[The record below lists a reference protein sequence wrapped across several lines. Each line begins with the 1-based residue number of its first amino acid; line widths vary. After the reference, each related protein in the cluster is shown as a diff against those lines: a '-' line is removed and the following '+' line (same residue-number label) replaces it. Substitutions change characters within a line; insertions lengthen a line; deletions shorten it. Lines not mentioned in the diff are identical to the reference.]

1 MNESNEERDV
11 HDVDAT
17 ANTLPGEQSATHEAE
32 LEDTDLLSEPIVI
45 EDDATAAEGTDNAD
59 STDVSNEILE
69 ERADDGTIYNSDDIP
84 EAAETG
90 QDVSDDDLI
99 PNAPT
104 PVVDEAAPE
113 DDPEARLREERLTR
127 LFESAVYGP
136 GDERVGKVGQVY
148 IDDQSQEPNWV
159 TVKMGLFGTKE
170 YFLPLDEAVLDGKRL
185 IVPYS
190 KETITSAPSTEID
203 QNLSPAEE
211 DVLYNYYEVPGR
223 MTNPAEVQGVVF
235 PSESMNVDE
244 SHPEAQAAD
253 EEQQSSYDELFSPAE
268 DAETGATEGDE
279 TAAEPVTAE
288 LLDPSDEAEG
298 DTTPDEAE
306 TEKTA
311 DGLEESEAVE
321 APAAEAKTEV
331 PSVHDPVDASGL
343 FADDED
349 FEDEVNAAAELPEQ
363 EHAPD
368 AEAEDAKKD
377 ADAKP
382 ANDSDVVDLNAFRRP
397 SEA

>member
-1 MNESNEERDV
+1 MNESNDERDV
-11 HDVDAT
+11 HDVDAA
-17 ANTLPGEQSATHEAE
+17 ANTLPGEQAAAHEAE
-32 LEDTDLLSEPIVI
+32 LDDTAQLAEPIVI
-45 EDDATAAEGTDNAD
+45 EDDATAAECTDNAD
-59 STDVSNEILE
+59 STDVSNEIPG

-99 PNAPT
+99 PSAPT

-136 GDERVGKVGQVY
+136 GDERAGKVGQVY

-223 MTNPAEVQGVVF
+223 MTNPAEVQG
-235 PSESMNVDE
+235 
-244 SHPEAQAAD
+244 
-253 EEQQSSYDELFSPAE
+253 
-268 DAETGATEGDE
+268 DA
-279 TAAEPVTAE
+279 
-288 LLDPSDEAEG
+288 
-298 DTTPDEAE
+298 TPDETD
-306 TEKTA
+306 TEDTA
-311 DGLEESEAVE
+311 NSVEEAEAVE
-321 APAAEAKTEV
+321 DPNAEAKTEV

-349 FEDEVNAAAELPEQ
+349 LEDEDNAASKVPEQ
-363 EHAPD
+363 EHD
-368 AEAEDAKKD
+368 AEAGAEDAEKD

-382 ANDSDVVDLNAFRRP
+382 AIDSDVVDLNAFRRP